1 VVLEPR
7 TTQVLFA
14 TNPGLDISDSRRTY
28 LRIIERIQNLA
39 DQSDDWSGVGFTA
52 PRLGENGV
60 LPNAV
65 GQQIVE
71 GVLAGTEIVP
81 LERFQVDG
89 TRPTSDFDDLL
100 AGDPSDYGTFNPQN
114 AQALL
119 WWDLGARQTPS
130 SGAGWRR
137 DDLLADRLSD
147 PRDATEP
154 PSIDQ
159 RLNLP
164 DVEYDSTVFIAN
176 DGVIP
181 DALLADGF
189 DINAPTSIAFAE
201 DLEAFLPTGID
212 GLNEDNQ
219 RSIGLWSRIRRFD
232 LTSDDAGAGG
242 RWANQ
247 LPGPDGLVPSPPPNP
262 PGGTLGPDGD
272 QLLAG
277 VPAGSLPAAV
287 LESDMNGTET
297 TDDRFQG
304 PGPKPPFR
312 PNELFFNQS
321 FPVFPPA
328 PTNIKQSYESAS
340 TLDGFINGQILDPA
354 RFSQNRQGTLIAE
367 PFDPLRYA
375 STTGPNAVYADV
387 TANTARTEPYAG
399 RDLIQISHNS
409 REFRSEITGFPQLR
423 VGDLLNVLAVGP
435 YRMPLRTTGAI
446 GADGYPTDP
455 AARIQAYTDQWTT
468 LGEAL
473 GVAESTLPGDALE
486 DPSSGNSDAFDALAG
501 VLDRG
506 HLRLDAFVPYF
517 DFDPVDGAF
526 NDVIDRV
533 RGLGIPLALT
543 IYDLVQAGGELP
555 DGAYGGIDRAVAG
568 LVNINTAP
576 PSILRLLPGL
586 YQDAPF
592 GEDESVWPA
601 WAGRTRELAQ
611 DVGLAVAYSNA
622 FFRGSA
628 DDNTPSG
635 GAAALYDP
643 LDIASSILSY
653 REPSAGY
660 DRILRAG
667 GLTSQAVVNASLP
680 LNMSPL
686 AVLDDGGNADLTR
699 GVEILR
705 DAVDTDANGDTL
717 FDVSGPNIE
726 GLRTTP
732 GFASIGELLAVRPG
746 GEVGTGEDARRFQF
760 GMDWLARDRRTV
772 SQLFIDPATGEPAA
786 GEPDFTQADQV
797 RDFVFGDGARVLSLD
812 PSLLGDPLRFSE
824 DAGDRFQLPV
834 ADQIPDDYDEQ
845 LIQMNLLANSVST
858 SSDFYAA
865 WMVIHGFA
873 DDDVEGLDDNEPMRP
888 SFAVRYLMIIDRS
901 NVVDRDD
908 SPRVLAFLEVP
919 YDEEVRRA
927 VYTPE

>member
-1 VVLEPR
+1 RTLAPFLEEFEGGTAWTIAGGSGVIGAVDPRQLATMFYGHTGPEMAIRMAAHMAVNFRDAADAPFVDLDNDGVADPGALVGVEPDSANAVITIDTDGDGIADGGNRPSYGERRDEPTAALLWLVGEDERDQASIDRLGGILRPPTFNGTIDATTNLEEVAPVLDADAVLGKTDSAESVLATDPNQERSADAMIVYGVEAQPFLSEVFYFNAYWDAPRRPVERPQGGSPNWTTSGPGAESDWLVENPDSGEYWIEERALFSEFVADPGVVRGTATIDGAVDEANPDFLFQVLAFQLVNPFDVPVSLDDFYIEFGGWLYRPSPIGGGSVVLEPR
-7 TTQVLFA
+7 GTQVLFA
-14 TNPGLDISDSRRTY
+14 TNPGLEISNSRRTY
-28 LRIIERIQNLA
+28 LPIIERIQDLA

-52 PRLGENGV
+52 PRLGANGV
-60 LPNAV
+60 VPNAV
-65 GQQIVE
+65 GRQIVE
-71 GVLAGTEIVP
+71 GVLAGTDIVP
-81 LERFQVDG
+81 LERFQLDG
-89 TRPTSDFDDLL
+89 TPPTSDFDDLL

-164 DVEYDSTVFIAN
+164 DVEYDSTGFIVN
-176 DGVIP
+176 DGRIP

-189 DINAPTSIAFAE
+189 EINAPTSIAFAE
-201 DLEAFLPTGID
+201 DLEPFFPPGID
-212 GLNEDNQ
+212 GLNADNQ

-304 PGPKPPFR
+304 PGPQPPFK
-312 PNELFFNQS
+312 PNELFFDES

-435 YRMPLRTTGAI
+435 YRMPLRTTGGV

-486 DPSSGNSDAFDALAG
+486 DPSSGNFDAFEDLAG

-533 RGLGIPLALT
+533 RGLGQRRSTART
-543 IYDLVQAGGELP
+543 RRAAGGR
-555 DGAYGGIDRAVAG
+555 DRA
-568 LVNINTAP
+568 
-576 PSILRLLPGL
+576 R
-586 YQDAPF
+586 
-592 GEDESVWPA
+592 
-601 WAGRTRELAQ
+601 
-611 DVGLAVAYSNA
+611 
-622 FFRGSA
+622 
-628 DDNTPSG
+628 
-635 GAAALYDP
+635 
-643 LDIASSILSY
+643 
-653 REPSAGY
+653 
-660 DRILRAG
+660 
-667 GLTSQAVVNASLP
+667 
-680 LNMSPL
+680 
-686 AVLDDGGNADLTR
+686 
-699 GVEILR
+699 
-705 DAVDTDANGDTL
+705 
-717 FDVSGPNIE
+717 
-726 GLRTTP
+726 
-732 GFASIGELLAVRPG
+732 
-746 GEVGTGEDARRFQF
+746 
-760 GMDWLARDRRTV
+760 
-772 SQLFIDPATGEPAA
+772 
-786 GEPDFTQADQV
+786 
-797 RDFVFGDGARVLSLD
+797 
-812 PSLLGDPLRFSE
+812 
-824 DAGDRFQLPV
+824 
-834 ADQIPDDYDEQ
+834 
-845 LIQMNLLANSVST
+845 
-858 SSDFYAA
+858 
-865 WMVIHGFA
+865 
-873 DDDVEGLDDNEPMRP
+873 
-888 SFAVRYLMIIDRS
+888 
-901 NVVDRDD
+901 
-908 SPRVLAFLEVP
+908 
-919 YDEEVRRA
+919 
-927 VYTPE
+927 